1 MTSSCD
7 QHDLITFEL
16 RKLRARLTDEG
27 DPVETVLFA
36 YCLGE
41 LCQEMLTRAIASGN
55 FKVAPARNFLL
66 ALARTVGAHPRVPA
80 NQMRHHGHLRVV
92 N

>member
-1 MTSSCD
+1 MTLSCE

-41 LCQEMLTRAIASGN
+41 LCQEMLTRVIASGH
-55 FKVAPARNFLL
+55 FKIAHARNFLL
-66 ALARTVGAHPRVPA
+66 TLVRTVGAHPRVPA
-80 NQMRHHGHLRVV
+80 NQVRPRGHLRVLQ
-92 N
+92 